1 MLESNIQF
9 ANSYPLGKVI
19 IMIDYTKQILPKAR
33 TEQLIV
39 KEVDDEVLVYDLKTD
54 QAHCLNDTA
63 AKVWKNCDGEKSL
76 TEIKVA
82 LANDSGASVDEG
94 VVWLALDQLKQFK
107 LLAEAPSAPA
117 VFAGM
122 SRRQLVRNL
131 GVAAIA
137 LPVVV
142 SIIAPTPA
150 LATSIC
156 GSTCTGGSDCINPT
170 CNSCKPA
177 AGPGKTCQ

>member
-1 MLESNIQF
+1 MKDIRPEQF
-9 ANSYPLGKVI
+9 PL
-19 IMIDYTKQILPKAR
+19 AR

-39 KEVDDEVLVYDLKTD
+39 KEVDNEVLVYDLKTD

-82 LANDSGASVDEG
+82 LANDFGASVDEG

-107 LLAEAPSAPA
+107 LLAEAPSAPSA
-117 VFAGM
+117 FAGM
-122 SRRQLVRNL
+122 TRRQLVRTL

-142 SIIAPTPA
+142 SIASPTA
-150 LATSIC
+150 QAQASC
-156 GSTCTGGSDCINPT
+156 GQSCTGNGGCTSNPPGCRNCNGSPGSKVC
-170 CNSCKPA
+170 
-177 AGPGKTCQ
+177 GP

>member
-1 MLESNIQF
+1 MKDDHPTEL
-9 ANSYPLGKVI
+9 PL
-19 IMIDYTKQILPKAR
+19 AR

-63 AKVWKNCDGEKSL
+63 AKVWKNCDGKNSVA
-76 TEIKVA
+76 EISAALGNETSVA
-82 LANDSGASVDEG
+82 IDEG
-94 VVWLALDQLKQFK
+94 VVWLALDQLEKFK
-107 LLAEAPSAPA
+107 LLEQVPIAPA

-122 SRRQLVRNL
+122 SRRQLMRTL

-142 SIIAPTPA
+142 SIISPTPMQA
-150 LATSIC
+150 ASPCSASTPCNVPADCCTLFPIC
-156 GSTCTGGSDCINPT
+156 KQPS
-170 CNSCKPA
+170 
-177 AGPGKTCQ
+177 GKCGT

>member
-1 MLESNIQF
+1 MKDIRPEQF
-9 ANSYPLGKVI
+9 PL
-19 IMIDYTKQILPKAR
+19 AR

-54 QAHCLNDTA
+54 KAHCLNDTA
-63 AKVWKNCDGEKSL
+63 AKVWKNCDGEKSV
-76 TEIKVA
+76 TDITAV
-82 LANDSGASVDEG
+82 LANGTEALVEEG

-107 LLAEAPSAPA
+107 LLVDVPNAPL

-122 SRRQLVRNL
+122 TRRQLVRTL

-150 LATSIC
+150 MAASPC
-156 GSTCTGGSDCINPT
+156 SAKDPCTVPADCCTAHPT
-170 CNSCKPA
+170 CITS
-177 AGPGKTCQ
+177 GPPGNRGCS